1 MQSGTNTGDHMSG
14 DWQSALNRARRHS
27 PYLCAALDKQPE
39 LAVLLADGQSDAAL
53 HFALKAGEGISDTG
67 TALRREKL
75 ALGTVLAIG
84 DLAGAYPVDF
94 VMRHLSD
101 FADRALDTAISA
113 VITKRVPDSEPAGL
127 IGIALGKHG
136 AGELNYS
143 SDIDPILLYDP
154 DTLPRRE
161 RDEPGEAAQRYAR
174 QIVQMLS
181 DVTAEGYVFRV
192 DLRLRPASEVSP
204 LAISTSTALS
214 HYESSALPWERAAF
228 IRARAAA
235 GDIAAGQAFLD
246 AIKPFVWRR
255 SLDFGAIDEITR
267 LTVRIREAYQ
277 GPLVPSPDYNL
288 KQGRGGIREVEF
300 YAQTHQLIHGGRDP
314 SLRSRRTRE
323 ALDALAASAIIDTED
338 ATTLGDAY
346 DALRVIEHRLQMVND
361 HQTHSLPGGAALE
374 NVAALS
380 GYADGAAL
388 LSYLEDVTGQVAQR
402 FGRLIDAETSSEA
415 APSAPQGSS
424 RLQQTTQLGF
434 AEPEAMAARITSWT
448 DGHIRAL
455 KSSAAV
461 TAFEA
466 ILPALLEA
474 LAAAPDPQRAVLRWE
489 DFLGRTSSAVN
500 LFRLLEARPGLFE
513 QLIRILTL
521 ADPLADDLV
530 ARPELFDTLVDQS
543 ALALPDTPAV
553 MAAAMLRPDLGHDY
567 ERTLDRI
574 RIVTGETR
582 FALGVQLIEAVHD
595 PLDIAAGLSR
605 LAEAAMLA
613 AARSATEEFASVH
626 GKIAGSELAIVGLG
640 RLGGGALTHSSDLDI
655 IYLFSGAFDAESD
668 GKRPLGATLYYNRL
682 AQRISAALSVPTA
695 QGALY
700 EVDTRLR
707 PQGAQGPLAVSID
720 SFAKYQREDA
730 WMWEHMALTRA
741 RVLTGSPAIR
751 AGLDQTIADVLHTP
765 RDGDELRTNILSMR
779 SQMAEHK
786 APKGPLDI
794 KLLRGGLVDLEFL
807 VHYLQLKTRTAFAPD
822 LGMATR
828 ALVGEGLLPDTLV
841 NAHDMMTRFLVAAR
855 LLAPDLEVPA
865 SLAAATQLAKSAGC
879 RDPNALSDVL
889 IAIRRDVAEC
899 WHQVFGETLEIDR

>member
-1 MQSGTNTGDHMSG
+1 MVSSTTDGDWPEG
-14 DWQSALNRARRHS
+14 DWQSALARAQSHS
-27 PYLCAALDKQPE
+27 PFLRGALARQPE
-39 LAVLLADGQSDAAL
+39 LAALLAEGNSDAAL
-53 HFALKAGEGISDTG
+53 ALALIAGEGTSDTG
-67 TALRREKL
+67 MALRREKL

-94 VMRHLSD
+94 VMQHLSD
-101 FADRALDTAISA
+101 FADRALHTAIAA
-113 VITKRVPDSEPAGL
+113 VIARRVPDSAPAGL

-154 DTLPRRE
+154 DTLPRRA
-161 RDEPGEAAQRYAR
+161 RDEPGDAAQRYAR
-174 QIVQMLS
+174 QIVQLLS
-181 DVTAEGYVFRV
+181 DVTAQGYVFRV

-204 LAISTSTALS
+204 LAISTPTALS
-214 HYESSALPWERAAF
+214 HYESSALAWERAAF

-235 GDIAAGQAFLD
+235 GDIPAGEAFLD
-246 AIKPFVWRR
+246 AITPFVWRR

-267 LTVRIREAYQ
+267 LTMRIREAYQ
-277 GPLVPSPDYNL
+277 GPLVPFPEYNL
-288 KQGRGGIREVEF
+288 KQGRGGIRETEF

-314 SLRSRRTRE
+314 SLRSRRTRQ
-323 ALDALAASAIIDTED
+323 ALDALAASAIIDPED
-338 ATTLGDAY
+338 ATALGDAY

-361 HQTHSLPGGAALE
+361 HQTHSLPGGAALD

-380 GYADGAAL
+380 GYRDSAAL
-388 LSYLEDVTGQVAQR
+388 LAHLESITCQVAQR
-402 FGRLIDAETSSEA
+402 FDRLIDAQPPSGA
-415 APSAPQGSS
+415 AASAAQGSTV
-424 RLQQTTQLGF
+424 LQRISQLGL
-434 AEPEAMAARITSWT
+434 AEPHALTARIAGWT

-461 TAFEA
+461 AAFEA
-466 ILPALLEA
+466 ILPALLDA
-474 LAAAPDPQRAVLRWE
+474 LAAAPDPQRAVVRWE
-489 DFLGRTSSAVN
+489 DFLRRTSSAVN
-500 LFRLLEARPGLFE
+500 LFRLLEARPGLFD

-530 ARPELFDTLVDQS
+530 ARSELFDTLVDQS
-543 ALALPDTPAV
+543 ALALPDTPAAV
-553 MAAAMLRPDLGHDY
+553 AGSMLRPDLGHDY

-574 RIVTGETR
+574 RIVTGEIR

-613 AARSATEEFASVH
+613 AASSATEEFASVH
-626 GKIAGSELAIVGLG
+626 GAIPGSELAIVGLG

-655 IYLFSGAFDAESD
+655 IYLFSGAFDAVSD
-668 GKRPLGATLYYNRL
+668 GQRPLGATLYYNRL

-730 WMWEHMALTRA
+730 WTWEHMALSRA
-741 RVLTGSPAIR
+741 RVMTGSPAIR
-751 AGLDQTIADVLHTP
+751 AELDRTIADILRIA
-765 RDGDELRTNILSMR
+765 RDGDALHARILAMR
-779 SQMAEHK
+779 NQMAQHK
-786 APKGPLDI
+786 TPKGPLDV
-794 KLLRGGLVDLEFL
+794 KLLRGGLVDLEFM
-807 VHYLQLKTRTAFAPD
+807 VHYLQLKTHTGLVPD
-822 LGMATR
+822 LGRATR
-828 ALVGEGLLPDTLV
+828 ALAGEGLLPDALV
-841 NAHDMMTRFLVAAR
+841 HAHDVMTRFLVAAR
-855 LLAPDLEVPA
+855 LLAPGLEMPV
-865 SLAAATQLAKSAGC
+865 SHTAAAQLAKSAGC

-889 IAIRRDVAEC
+889 TAIRRDVAEC
-899 WHQVFGETLEIDR
+899 WQQVFGEILEIDR